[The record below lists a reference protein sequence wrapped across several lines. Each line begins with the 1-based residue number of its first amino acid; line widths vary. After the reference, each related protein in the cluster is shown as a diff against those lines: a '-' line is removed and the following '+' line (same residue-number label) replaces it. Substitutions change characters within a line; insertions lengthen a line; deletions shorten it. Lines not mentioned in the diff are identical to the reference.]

1 MSDSAAGIVLGVGE
15 GRELLSPS
23 GLAQRLKA
31 GAVDTGGAY
40 SLWESVTLPGEG
52 PGPHIHHNQE
62 EAFYILDGELEM
74 LLGERTFAAAGG
86 SFILVPRGTVH
97 GFANHGSRPVRLL
110 TIFSPPID
118 QYRAALT
125 DLVQALPAASSRR
138 PLDLDPRVLEDL
150 ERRYGI
156 RDEMVPPADG

>member
-1 MSDSAAGIVLGVGE
+1 
-15 GRELLSPS
+15 LLSPS

-31 GAVDTGGAY
+31 GAADTGGAY

-52 PGPHIHHNQE
+52 PVPHIHHNQE
-62 EAFYILDGELEM
+62 EAFYLLDGELEM
-74 LLGERTFAAAGG
+74 VLGERTFAAAEG

-97 GFANHGSRPVRLL
+97 GFSNHGSRPVRLL

-125 DLVQALPAASSRR
+125 DLVLALPEGSSRR
-138 PLDLDPRVLEDL
+138 PIDLDAAVLAEL
-150 ERRYGI
+150 ERQHGI
-156 RDEMVPPADG
+156 RDEPAPPA